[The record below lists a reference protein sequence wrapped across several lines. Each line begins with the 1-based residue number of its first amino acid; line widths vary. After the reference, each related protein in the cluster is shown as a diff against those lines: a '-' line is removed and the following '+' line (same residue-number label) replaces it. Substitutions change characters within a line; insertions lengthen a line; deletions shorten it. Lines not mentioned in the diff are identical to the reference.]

1 MSAKRNILVF
11 IRRTLCTFRNFLLS
25 PKSREFLIFLFFLV
39 VAFFFWILQK
49 LNDTYE
55 TELVIPVRLENV
67 PEDIVVT
74 MPPPED
80 MRVQIKDRGTVL
92 INYILGRT
100 FYPIVLDFEDLE
112 NSDGR
117 IRIDASSYQKTISS
131 QLMTTTQISAIK
143 PFSFDIVYTRGEK
156 KKVPVVV
163 QGRIMAEKQYYV
175 SNMHVRPDSVVVYAP
190 REILDTIKAAY
201 TDSFVCEHISDT
213 IVRNEVLV
221 AVPGAKFVPDRVDL
235 KICTDMYTEKKVEVP
250 IHSINFPP
258 NKILKTFPSKV
269 SLTFQVGLGRFKS
282 IVPEDFLI
290 TVSYDEL
297 LKCGTDKY
305 HVKLKTAPEGINYI
319 RIEPSEVDFIIEQL
333 NTYENND

>member
-11 IRRTLCTFRNFLLS
+11 VRRTLRTIRNFLLS

-55 TELVIPVRLENV
+55 TELAIPVRLENV

-74 MPPPED
+74 LPPPEN

-92 INYILGRT
+92 INYMLGRT
-100 FYPIVLDFEDLE
+100 FYPISLNFKELGNNE
-112 NSDGR
+112 GR
-117 IRIDASSYQKTISS
+117 IRVDASLYQKAIGS
-131 QLMTTTQISAIK
+131 QLMTTTQISSIK
-143 PFSFDIVYTRGEK
+143 PSSFDVVYTRGER

-163 QGRIMAEKQYYV
+163 QGQITAEKQYYI
-175 SNMHVRPDSVVVYAP
+175 SNMHVQPDSVVVYAP
-190 REILDTIKAAY
+190 QEILDTIMAAY
-201 TDSFVCEHISDT
+201 TNSFVCEQISDT
-213 IVRNEVLV
+213 IERNEVLV
-221 AVPGAKFVPDRVDL
+221 AVPGAKFVPDKVDL

-282 IVPEDFLI
+282 IVSEDFLI

-297 LKCGTDKY
+297 LKCGSDKY
-305 HVKLKTAPEGINYI
+305 HVKLKTVPEGVNHI
-319 RIEPSEVDFIIEQL
+319 RIDPPEVDFIIEQL
-333 NTYENND
+333 NTYESND